1 MSRTKLRR
9 GADAPRVRPETQ
21 QGSDTFREPHSG
33 DLDMSKLSFAVCLA
47 LAGSATLASLVVGSD
62 AYAGGRGKDFYS
74 QTYQFDRPMNGY
86 EGFSGAYHCSYVK
99 VPKKV
104 CTASGTCKTVWELTQ
119 TCQ

>member
-1 MSRTKLRR
+1 MSHTVEILMTK
-9 GADAPRVRPETQ
+9 
-21 QGSDTFREPHSG
+21 FR
-33 DLDMSKLSFAVCLA
+33 LALCLA
-47 LAGSATLASLVVGSD
+47 LAATATLASFWGGSD

-74 QTYQFDRPMNGY
+74 ETYRFDRPMNGY

-104 CTASGTCKTVWELTQ
+104 CTAAGCKTVWELTQ